1 MATESFWG
9 GTDKAAYKFR
19 CPIYSRNQPK
29 VEKGC
34 HRQRMFGVL
43 DLYICVWRLCL
54 ARPSNGTPV
63 TITDLYFINFRLQ
76 CIVTSPTYNGPP
88 ALAHP

>member
-43 DLYICVWRLCL
+43 DLYILRLAFMFGSSLEWHTCYNY
-54 ARPSNGTPV
+54 RSV
-63 TITDLYFINFRLQ
+63 LYQLSTAVH
-76 CIVTSPTYNGPP
+76 CHLTH
-88 ALAHP
+88 L